1 MAKKHTYRRRPN
13 NSGTVVKLS
22 GNRRCPY
29 MAKITTGYDILTG
42 MQKQE
47 AIGYFETR
55 QEALDALSIYSLSN
69 SKTLPQETLKTLGSN
84 MYHAV
89 MDYKDRQLPTFADIF
104 HKVFEKDMAHLSPQR
119 QAAYKAAFNR
129 LSALHNRKIN
139 TISLFDLQAR
149 FDVSKKD
156 VKQKT
161 LYDMKALCSKVF
173 EYAVIHQYI
182 PRDNDYTSYIN
193 TKQKDMNTKSDKH
206 KSFSMDEIK
215 ALKRDSSIEAKVVLT
230 YILTGCRPIELFG
243 ISKKQIHI
251 DELSNDNGKETLI
264 SYIVTGSKTESGKNR
279 CIPIHNE
286 IKPYICDVLKRLK
299 NNKDVASYRYNI
311 FDPAMKRIGLNH
323 LPYDTRH
330 TFATLAKLYKVDSF
344 ARKRIM
350 GHKSADLTD
359 DVYTHTLKN
368 ELYTE
373 IQKIKI

>member
-1 MAKKHTYRRRPN
+1 
-13 NSGTVVKLS
+13 
-22 GNRRCPY
+22 
-29 MAKITTGYDILTG
+29 

-55 QEALDALSIYSLSN
+55 QEALDALSIYNLSN
-69 SKTLPQETLKTLGSN
+69 SKALPQETLKTLGSN
-84 MYHAV
+84 MYHIV
-89 MDYKDRQLPTFADIF
+89 MDYKDKQLPTFAEIF
-104 HKVFEKDMAHLSPQR
+104 HKVFEKDMTHLSPQR

-129 LSALHNRKIN
+129 LSALHNKKIN

-173 EYAVIHQYI
+173 EYAVIHQHI
-182 PRDNDYTSYIN
+182 PRDSDYTSYID
-193 TKQKDMNTKSDKH
+193 TKQNNMNTKSDKH
-206 KSFSMDEIK
+206 KSFSMDEITAIK
-215 ALKRDSSIEAKVVLT
+215 NDNSIEAKIVLT

-243 ISKKQIHI
+243 LSKKQVHI

-264 SYIVTGSKTESGKNR
+264 SYIVTGSKTENGKNR
-279 CIPIHNE
+279 CIPIHDE
-286 IKPYICDVLKRLK
+286 IKPYIYDVLKRLRH
-299 NNKDVASYRYNI
+299 NKDVASYRYNI
-311 FDPAMKRIGLNH
+311 FNPFMKRIGLNH

-330 TFATLAKLYKVDSF
+330 TFATLAKLYKVDDF

-368 ELYTE
+368 ELYSE
-373 IQKIKI
+373 IQKIKV

>member
-1 MAKKHTYRRRPN
+1 MVKRKTFKRRPN

-47 AIGYFETR
+47 AIGYFETY
-55 QEALDALSIYSLSN
+55 QEALDALSIYNLSN
-69 SKTLPQETLKTLGSN
+69 SKTLPQEALKTLGGN

-89 MDYKDRQLPTFADIF
+89 MDYKDRQLPTFAEIF
-104 HKVFEKDMAHLSPQR
+104 HKVYEKDMTSLSPQR
-119 QAAYKAAFNR
+119 QAAYKSAFNR
-129 LSALHNRKIN
+129 ISTLHNRKIN
-139 TISLFDLQAR
+139 TISLFDLQTE
-149 FDVSKKD
+149 FDKSKLQ

-161 LYDMKALCSKVF
+161 LYDMKALCTKVF

-182 PRDNDYTSYIN
+182 PRDNDYTSYID

-215 ALKRDSSIEAKVVLT
+215 ALKRDNSIEAKVVLT

-243 ISKKQIHI
+243 ISRKQIHI

-286 IKPYICDVLKRLK
+286 IKPYICDVLKWLK

-311 FDPAMKRIGLNH
+311 FAPVMKRIGLNH

-330 TFATLAKLYKVDSF
+330 TFATLAKLYKVDDF

-368 ELYTE
+368 ELYAE